1 MPLLLTVVALWL
13 ASIATGRD
21 DTPDRDLC
29 AASWRQADA
38 DGDGILEGREATP
51 YLAMMYLNKATPPT
65 DGRIDQAR
73 FVDACLA
80 GSFRTGITAH

>member
-1 MPLLLTVVALWL
+1 MRLLLTIVALWL
-13 ASIATGRD
+13 ASVPAARE
-21 DTPDRDLC
+21 DTPGQDLC
-29 AASWRQADA
+29 AASWQQADA
-38 DGDGILEGREATP
+38 DGDGILEGREATL

-80 GSFRTGITAH
+80 GSFRTGITAD